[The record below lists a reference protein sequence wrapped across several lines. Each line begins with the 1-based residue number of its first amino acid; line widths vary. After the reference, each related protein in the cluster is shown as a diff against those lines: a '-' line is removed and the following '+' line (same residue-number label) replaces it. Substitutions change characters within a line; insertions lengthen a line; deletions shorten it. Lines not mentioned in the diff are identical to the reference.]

1 MKIAYIFFNGELFGD
16 INYIKNFFLENK
28 GDIYCADGGANLC
41 YKLNLI
47 PNEIWGDLDSINKN
61 TLDFYN
67 EKNVIIKKYPKE
79 KDFTDSELILNYLK
93 DKMYDKIYC
102 IGAFGG
108 NIDHE
113 LTNINLMFIYDN
125 LYFLRENEM
134 LFKIEKEFEFKN
146 LLNTKISFIPFSEEV
161 KILTLTGFKYNVDNI
176 NLKKGQS
183 LCMSN
188 IIESNFA
195 KITFEEGKILC
206 VLKT

>member
-1 MKIAYIFFNGELFGD
+1 
-16 INYIKNFFLENK
+16 
-28 GDIYCADGGANLC
+28 
-41 YKLNLI
+41 
-47 PNEIWGDLDSINKN
+47 
-61 TLDFYN
+61 
-67 EKNVIIKKYPKE
+67 
-79 KDFTDSELILNYLK
+79 
-93 DKMYDKIYC
+93 MYDKIYC

-125 LYFLRENEM
+125 LYFLKENEM

-146 LLNTKISFIPFSEEV
+146 LLNTKISFIPFSEEI
-161 KILTLTGFKYNVDNI
+161 KNLTLYGFKYNIDNI

-195 KITFEEGKILC
+195 KITFDKGKVLC
-206 VLKT
+206 VIKC